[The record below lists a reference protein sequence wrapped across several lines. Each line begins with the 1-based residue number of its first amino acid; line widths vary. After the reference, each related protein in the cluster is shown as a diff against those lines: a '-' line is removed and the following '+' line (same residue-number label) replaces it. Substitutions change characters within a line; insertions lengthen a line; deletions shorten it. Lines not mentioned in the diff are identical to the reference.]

1 MAVVATGFFDGVHL
15 GHRLVIDTLLRAA
28 RERGEQ
34 SVIVTFWPHP
44 RTVLQK
50 DARELRLLSSLQEKR
65 DILAALGVDRVEVV
79 DFSREFRSLTAEEY
93 LRDWVRDRLG
103 GTAVVLGYDNRM
115 GSDGLPHDAIVPLAQ
130 SLGLDVLCC
139 PAVSGAPSGDSSGVS
154 SGEWGPENRLTPFAP
169 PHCSQWVPP
178 SYDAE
183 GGTDFQPPTP
193 RTNQAPQ
200 SQSVDCVS
208 LPGVARFSEE
218 DPSAPEHPGQR
229 TTEGGTVFHFHTS
242 QTQSGDCV
250 SLPGVAISSTKIRV
264 ALEKGDVAEAEAM
277 LGYRYGL
284 HGVVVAGNRLG
295 RTLGYPTANMQ
306 LYEPLKL
313 VPANGVYLTEVE
325 TLGGHFYGMTNIG
338 VRPTVSGAGVRTIET
353 HIFDFDEL
361 IYGLDLRLRFVSKI
375 RDERRFDSLD
385 SLKAQLASDEAL
397 CRSLLS
403 S

>member
-28 RERGEQ
+28 HERGEQ

-65 DILAALGVDRVEVV
+65 AMLSELGVDRVEVV
-79 DFSREFRSLTAEEY
+79 PFSREFRSMTAEQY
-93 LRDWVRDRLG
+93 LRDFVKGRLG

-130 SLGLDVLCC
+130 SLCLDVVECG
-139 PAVSGAPSGDSSGVS
+139 AASGGL
-154 SGEWGPENRLTPFAP
+154 GE
-169 PHCSQWVPP
+169 Q
-178 SYDAE
+178 
-183 GGTDFQPPTP
+183 
-193 RTNQAPQ
+193 
-200 SQSVDCVS
+200 
-208 LPGVARFSEE
+208 
-218 DPSAPEHPGQR
+218 
-229 TTEGGTVFHFHTS
+229 
-242 QTQSGDCV
+242 
-250 SLPGVAISSTKIRV
+250 AISSTKIRA
-264 ALEKGDVAEAEAM
+264 ALERGDVVAAEAM

-313 VPANGVYLTEVE
+313 VPGNGVYLVEVE
-325 TLGGHFYGMTNIG
+325 TLGGHYYGMTNIG
-338 VRPTVSGAGVRTIET
+338 VRPTVSGAGTRTIET
-353 HIFDFDEL
+353 HILDFDEL
-361 IYGLDLRLRFVSKI
+361 IYGLDIRLRFIEKI

-385 SLKAQLASDEAL
+385 GLKAQLSADEAV
-397 CRSLLS
+397 CRAMLAK
-403 S
+403 

>member
-50 DARELRLLSSLQEKR
+50 DARELRLLSSLHEKR
-65 DILAALGVDRVEVV
+65 EMLSELGVDRVEVV
-79 DFSREFRSLTAEEY
+79 PFSREFRSMTAEQY
-93 LRDWVRDRLG
+93 LRDFVMDRLG

-115 GSDGLPHDAIVPLAQ
+115 GSDGLRHDAIVPLAQ
-130 SLGLDVLCC
+130 SLGLDVIECG
-139 PAVSGAPSGDSSGVS
+139 AVSG
-154 SGEWGPENRLTPFAP
+154 
-169 PHCSQWVPP
+169 
-178 SYDAE
+178 
-183 GGTDFQPPTP
+183 GGTDFQIPV
-193 RTNQAPQ
+193 PQ
-200 SQSVDCVS
+200 T
-208 LPGVARFSEE
+208 R
-218 DPSAPEHPGQR
+218 
-229 TTEGGTVFHFHTS
+229 
-242 QTQSGDCV
+242 
-250 SLPGVAISSTKIRV
+250 AISSTQIRA
-264 ALEKGDVAEAEAM
+264 ALQRGEVEAAEAM

-313 VPANGVYLTEVE
+313 VPANGVYLVEVE
-325 TLGGHFYGMTNIG
+325 TLGRQLFGMTNIG

-361 IYGLDLRLRFVSKI
+361 IYGLDIKVRFVARI
-375 RDERRFDSLD
+375 REERRFGSLD
-385 SLKAQLASDEAL
+385 GLKSQLAADEAL
-397 CRSLLS
+397 CRTLLAP
-403 S
+403 

>member
-1 MAVVATGFFDGVHL
+1 M

-93 LRDWVRDRLG
+93 LRDWIRDRLG

-115 GSDGLPHDAIVPLAQ
+115 GSDGLPHDALVPLAQ

-139 PAVSGAPSGDSSGVS
+139 PAVSGA
-154 SGEWGPENRLTPFAP
+154 
-169 PHCSQWVPP
+169 
-178 SYDAE
+178 
-183 GGTDFQPPTP
+183 
-193 RTNQAPQ
+193 
-200 SQSVDCVS
+200 
-208 LPGVARFSEE
+208 
-218 DPSAPEHPGQR
+218 GQ
-229 TTEGGTVFHFHTS
+229 
-242 QTQSGDCV
+242 
-250 SLPGVAISSTKIRV
+250 AISSTKIRA
-264 ALEKGDVAEAEAM
+264 ALEKGDVAAAEAM

>member
-28 RERGEQ
+28 HERGEQ

-65 DILAALGVDRVEVV
+65 AMLSELGVDRVEVV
-79 DFSREFRSLTAEEY
+79 PFSREFRSMTAEQY
-93 LRDWVRDRLG
+93 LRDFVKGRLG

-130 SLGLDVLCC
+130 SLGLDVVECG
-139 PAVSGAPSGDSSGVS
+139 AVSGRVC
-154 SGEWGPENRLTPFAP
+154 PENRLASLDP
-169 PHCSQWVPP
+169 PHCKQWVPP

-183 GGTDFQPPTP
+183 GGTDFQ
-193 RTNQAPQ
+193 
-200 SQSVDCVS
+200 
-208 LPGVARFSEE
+208 
-218 DPSAPEHPGQR
+218 
-229 TTEGGTVFHFHTS
+229 GTS
-242 QTQSGDCV
+242 SPKQG
-250 SLPGVAISSTKIRV
+250 PAISSTKIRA
-264 ALEKGDVAEAEAM
+264 ALERGDVVAAEAM

-313 VPANGVYLTEVE
+313 VPGNGVYLVEVE
-325 TLGGHFYGMTNIG
+325 TLGGHYHGMTNIG
-338 VRPTVSGAGVRTIET
+338 VRPTVSGSGTRTIET
-353 HIFDFDEL
+353 HILDFDEL
-361 IYGLDLRLRFVSKI
+361 IYGLDIRLRFIEMI

-385 SLKAQLASDEAL
+385 GLKAQLSADEAV
-397 CRSLLS
+397 CRAMLAK
-403 S
+403 